1 MSNATDKADKKRG
14 SLLVVDDEELNRD
27 LLMRR
32 LQRAGYSVE
41 QASSGSEALAKIQAR
56 TYELILLD
64 SMMPGMTGVELLKLL
79 RGTHSTS
86 QLPVIMVTA
95 VAESE
100 NVVEALSIGA
110 NDYITKPV
118 DFAVAL
124 ARIRSQLNRKW
135 AEEALLE
142 SEERYALAARG
153 TNDGLWD
160 WDFRTG
166 QIYVSPRWKDM
177 LGYGPEDWNDREGGC
192 DPEQWLSRVHH
203 DDQVRLRCDVEAIRK
218 THGATEFVEELRMLH
233 QDGSWRWM
241 LARGTVLRDAD
252 GAAIRMAGSQT
263 DVTRDRAFDALTGLP
278 NRVLFLEM
286 LNRSIDQFRRDGTQ
300 AFGVL
305 FLDLDRF
312 KLINDSL
319 GHQAGDELLKVVGR
333 RLHLSLHANE
343 SASAPAGLVARMGG
357 DEFAML
363 LPGVSHPDQARAIA
377 TRIQSLVFTPVDLAG
392 RQTFTSGSIGIAI
405 AQNPASSASE
415 LLRDADTAMYK
426 AKASG
431 KGGAMI
437 FDAAM
442 RDQALLRFELE
453 TDLRL
458 ALDRREFEIQ
468 YQPKVSLDSGFL
480 VGLEALVRWRHP
492 VRGLIQP
499 DQFIPIA
506 EETGLIVPIGQWVLR
521 EACFQLCRWD
531 LDHPT
536 QPPVEMAVNLSV
548 RQIQHAD
555 LVDEVRQ
562 ILEETGLAPQ
572 RLQLEVTETL
582 LVEDSM
588 EALSVL
594 WALKA
599 LGVGLKIDDFGTG
612 YSSLNYLSHLPF
624 DSIKID
630 RSFIL
635 NMLSDETSLEVVKA
649 IIVLAQSLGKEV
661 VAEGI
666 ETKEQLAG
674 LQSLGCGFGQ
684 GYFFSRP
691 VDEGVIRQILARGFS
706 EVERSADDEAHV

>member
-1 MSNATDKADKKRG
+1 MSKATDKKHG
-14 SLLVVDDEELNRD
+14 SLLVVDDEEINRD

-32 LQRAGYSVE
+32 LQRAGYAVD
-41 QASSGSEALAKIQAR
+41 QAASGSEALAKIEAQQ
-56 TYELILLD
+56 YELVLLD

-79 RGTHSTS
+79 RATQSTS

-124 ARIRSQLNRKW
+124 ARIQSQLNRKW

-142 SEERYALAARG
+142 SQERYSLAARG

-166 QIYVSPRWKDM
+166 RIYVSPRWKEM
-177 LGYGPEDWNDREGGC
+177 LGYGPNEWSDSEGGC
-192 DPEQWLSRVHH
+192 DPENWLSRVHR
-203 DDQVRLRCDVEAIRK
+203 DDQIRLRQDVEAIRRA
-218 THGATEFVEELRMLH
+218 HGATEFVQELRMLH

-252 GAAIRMAGSQT
+252 GAAVRMAGSQT

-286 LNRSIDQFRRDGTQ
+286 LHRAVEQFRQD
-300 AFGVL
+300 ASHVFSVI

-319 GHQAGDELLKVVGR
+319 GHHAGDHLLKEVGR
-333 RLHLSLHANE
+333 RLSLSLRANQP
-343 SASAPAGLVARMGG
+343 ANAPEGLVARLSG

-363 LPGVSHPDQARAIA
+363 IPGVNDAAKAVALAS
-377 TRIQSLVFTPVDLAG
+377 RIQAEIFTPIDLEG
-392 RQTFTSGSIGIAI
+392 RMTFTSGSMGIAL
-405 AQNPASSASE
+405 AQNHTSSASDI
-415 LLRDADTAMYK
+415 LRDADTAMYK

-431 KGGAMI
+431 KGTAI
-437 FDAAM
+437 VFDAEM
-442 RDQALLRFELE
+442 RDQAVLRLELE

-458 ALDRREFEIQ
+458 ALDRHEFEVQ
-468 YQPKVSLDSGFL
+468 YQPKVSLDSGLL
-480 VGLEALVRWRHP
+480 VGLEALLRWRHP

-506 EETGLIVPIGQWVLR
+506 EETGLIVPIGQWVLY
-521 EACFQLCRWD
+521 EACRQLCRWD
-531 LDHPT
+531 TDHPT
-536 QPPVEMAVNLSV
+536 LPPIEMAVNLSV
-548 RQIQHAD
+548 RQFQQSD
-555 LVDEVRQ
+555 LVDQVRK
-562 ILEETGLAPQ
+562 ILDETGLAPQ

-582 LVEDSM
+582 LVDDSA
-588 EALSVL
+588 EALSIL
-594 WALKA
+594 WALKG

-612 YSSLNYLSHLPF
+612 YSSLNYLSSLPF

-635 NMLSDETSLEVVKA
+635 KMLSDDTSLEVIKA
-649 IIVLAQSLGKEV
+649 IIVLARSLGKEV

-666 ETKEQLAG
+666 ETREQLAS
-674 LQSLGCGFGQ
+674 LQSLGCAFGQ
-684 GYFFSRP
+684 GYLFSRP
-691 VDEGVIRQILARGFS
+691 VDEAVVREILANGFS
-706 EVERSADDEAHV
+706 RANESPSNVVGPVL